1 MHEGGFAMSEK
12 PNGPFEVPDQ
22 LRAYAEQSITQA
34 RKAIEDFMKVAQT
47 TVSSVEGSSNQM
59 QAGAT
64 DLNNKM
70 LSYAEENIAASF
82 DFAEKMARA
91 KDMDEIVKLQS
102 EFMTKRMSAFGEQT
116 REIGDTAA
124 KAASDVGKSIKS

>member
-1 MHEGGFAMSEK
+1 MSEK

-59 QAGAT
+59 HAT

-116 REIGDTAA
+116 REIGDSAA

>member
-1 MHEGGFAMSEK
+1 MNDKLNSQ
-12 PNGPFEVPDQ
+12 FEVPDQ
-22 LRAYAEQSITQA
+22 LRTYAEQSVTQA

-47 TVSSVEGSSNQM
+47 TVTSVEGSTQQV
-59 QAGAT
+59 QAGAA
-64 DLNNKM
+64 DINKKM
-70 LSYAEENIAASF
+70 LTYAEENISAAF

-91 KDMDEIVKLQS
+91 KDMEEIMKLQS

-124 KAASDVGKSIKS
+124 KTASDVGQKATKG

>member
-1 MHEGGFAMSEK
+1 MSET
-12 PNGPFEVPDQ
+12 PNSPFEVPDQ
-22 LRAYAEQSITQA
+22 LRTYAEQSITQA

-47 TVSSVEGSSNQM
+47 TVSSVEGSTNQI

-64 DLNNKM
+64 DINNKM
-70 LSYAEENIAASF
+70 LTYAEENIAAAF

-124 KAASDVGKSIKS
+124 KAASDVGNSAKS

>member
-1 MHEGGFAMSEK
+1 MSET
-12 PNGPFEVPDQ
+12 PNSPFEVPDQ
-22 LRAYAEQSITQA
+22 LRTYAEQSITQA

-47 TVSSVEGSSNQM
+47 TVSSVEGSTNQI

-64 DLNNKM
+64 DINNKM
-70 LSYAEENIAASF
+70 LSYAEENIAAAF
-82 DFAEKMARA
+82 DFAEKMAQA

-102 EFMTKRMSAFGEQT
+102 DFMTKRMSAFGEQT

-124 KAASDVGKSIKS
+124 KTASDAGKSAKS

>member
-1 MHEGGFAMSEK
+1 MSET
-12 PNGPFEVPDQ
+12 PNSPFEIPDQ
-22 LRAYAEQSITQA
+22 LRTYAEQSITQA
-34 RKAIEDFMKVAQT
+34 RKAIEDFMKVAQS
-47 TVSSVEGSSNQM
+47 TVTSVEGSTNQI

-64 DLNNKM
+64 DINNKM
-70 LSYAEENIAASF
+70 LTYAEENIAAAF

-124 KAASDVGKSIKS
+124 KAASDVGKAAKS

>member
-1 MHEGGFAMSEK
+1 MSDK
-12 PNGPFEVPDQ
+12 PNSPFEIPDQ
-22 LRAYAEQSITQA
+22 LRTYAEQSITQA
-34 RKAIEDFMKVAQT
+34 RKALEDFMKVAQSTVT
-47 TVSSVEGSSNQM
+47 TVEGSTNQI

-64 DLNNKM
+64 DINNKM
-70 LSYAEENIAASF
+70 LSYAEENIAAAF

-102 EFMTKRMSAFGEQT
+102 DFMTKRMSAFGEQT

-124 KAASDVGKSIKS
+124 KTASEAGKAAKAKS

>member
-1 MHEGGFAMSEK
+1 MSEN

>member
-1 MHEGGFAMSEK
+1 MSET
-12 PNGPFEVPDQ
+12 PNSPFEVPDQ
-22 LRAYAEQSITQA
+22 LRTYAEQSITQA

-47 TVSSVEGSSNQM
+47 TVSSVEGSTNQI

-64 DLNNKM
+64 DINNKM
-70 LSYAEENIAASF
+70 LSYAEENIAAAF

-124 KAASDVGKSIKS
+124 KAASDVGNSAKS

>member
-1 MHEGGFAMSEK
+1 MNDK
-12 PNGPFEVPDQ
+12 PNSQFEVPDQ
-22 LRAYAEQSITQA
+22 LRTYAEQSVTQA

-47 TVSSVEGSSNQM
+47 TVSSVEGSTNQM

-64 DLNNKM
+64 DINKKM
-70 LSYAEENIAASF
+70 LTYAEENISAAF

-91 KDMDEIVKLQS
+91 KDMEEIMKLQS
-102 EFMTKRMSAFGEQT
+102 EFMTRRMSAFGEQT

-124 KAASDVGKSIKS
+124 KTASDVGKKATKG

>member
-1 MHEGGFAMSEK
+1 MSET
-12 PNGPFEVPDQ
+12 PNSPFEIPDQ
-22 LRAYAEQSITQA
+22 LRTYAEQSITQA
-34 RKAIEDFMKVAQT
+34 RKAIEDFMKVAQS
-47 TVSSVEGSSNQM
+47 TVTSVEGSTNQI

-64 DLNNKM
+64 DINNKM
-70 LSYAEENIAASF
+70 LTYAEENIAAAF

-124 KAASDVGKSIKS
+124 KAASDVGNAAKS